1 MDIQR
6 KKTGTM
12 RKVARYIG
20 GIAILLLMVS
30 FIYQWNKGLEI
41 DTTEQLSLAL
51 VVAFFLSSFIP
62 KRKRDSN

>member
-1 MDIQR
+1 
-6 KKTGTM
+6 M

-62 KRKRDSN
+62 ERKRDSN

>member
-12 RKVARYIG
+12 RKVARYTG
-20 GIAILLLMVS
+20 AIAILLLVVS
-30 FIYQWNKGLEI
+30 FIYQWNKGLEV

-51 VVAFFLSSFIP
+51 AVAFFLSSFIP
-62 KRKRDSN
+62 ERKRDSN